1 MYRMRGCRAAGFH
14 MCRLGICWGI
24 GRVSVGHTTTFLSI
38 TRFWAHKL
46 QSYGVLG
53 VKYSSPD
60 YTPLWRLAR
69 LQTQVQCSS
78 SRDCLPIASDSS
90 YCRVMRDRWRVSGG
104 VSVIGQ
110 AHTNASS
117 DSVQHMHVVAAALI
131 IQDCWKPW
139 VIPKY
144 SLD

>member
-1 MYRMRGCRAAGFH
+1 M
-14 MCRLGICWGI
+14 
-24 GRVSVGHTTTFLSI
+24 
-38 TRFWAHKL
+38 
-46 QSYGVLG
+46 
-53 VKYSSPD
+53 
-60 YTPLWRLAR
+60 
-69 LQTQVQCSS
+69 
-78 SRDCLPIASDSS
+78 RDC
-90 YCRVMRDRWRVSGG
+90 WRVSGG

-117 DSVQHMHVVAAALI
+117 DSVQQRHVVAAALI